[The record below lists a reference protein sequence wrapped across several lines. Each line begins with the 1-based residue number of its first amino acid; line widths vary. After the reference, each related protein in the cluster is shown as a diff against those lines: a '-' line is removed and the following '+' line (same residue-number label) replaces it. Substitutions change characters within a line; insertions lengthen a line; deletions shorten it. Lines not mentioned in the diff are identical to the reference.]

1 VALTRLRIDELLYTW
16 VADRNTPSQM
26 ALLGVFDA
34 TPFLRPEGTVDVGRI
49 RAELATRAVR
59 VGPLRQR
66 VVWTRTGEGRP
77 AWVPDPTFAPLE
89 HVESV
94 TLPTGA
100 DLGGWAANRAVRPLA
115 RDRPLW
121 RAEVV
126 DGLPDRRFAVLIV
139 VSHVLAD
146 GLAGMALA
154 GSLLDPRPDVIV
166 TASPAPI
173 TPPLPSHGDLVRER
187 LHEVGTALRRVRRPA
202 AGSRPGLR
210 RSVRQFREV
219 MGDFAG
225 REPATSLP
233 RRIGPGRRLGTV
245 RQPLETLQQAGHTLG
260 GTVNDL
266 LLAAVTGGLR
276 QLLTAGNQNVPGLQ
290 LRATV
295 PAATG
300 RTDRQVMSML
310 VLALPVSEPDP
321 MRRLALIHSATA
333 AGKARLR
340 AAGADLGDLRLP
352 TPAAR
357 WLVRTVRNY
366 GSRHVTLSVTDV
378 PGPPTPLW
386 LAGARLLAAVPIAPL
401 GSLVPLSVA
410 ALSYA
415 GELTVSINADAAV
428 TDLDCLVDGTTRAFA
443 ELAELA
449 ASRAHASA

>member
-26 ALLGVFDA
+26 ALLGVLDA

-49 RAELATRAVR
+49 RAELATRAAR

-77 AWVPDPTFAPLE
+77 AWVPDPAFAPLE
-89 HVESV
+89 HVEAV
-94 TLPTGA
+94 TLPIGA
-100 DLGGWAANRAVRPLA
+100 DLGNWAANRAVRPLD

-126 DGLPDRRFAVLIV
+126 DGLSDRRFAVLIV

-146 GLAGMALA
+146 GLAGVALA

-173 TPPLPSHGDLVRER
+173 PPPLPSHGDLVRER
-187 LHEVGTALRRVRRPA
+187 LRDVGTALRRVRRPA
-202 AGSRPGLR
+202 VGSHPGLR
-210 RSVRQFREV
+210 RSVRQFHEA
-219 MGDFAG
+219 MSDFAG

-245 RQPLETLQQAGHTLG
+245 RQPLETLQQTGHALG
-260 GTVNDL
+260 VTVNDL

-276 QLLTAGNQNVPGLQ
+276 QLLTAGNQNAPGLQ

-310 VLALPVSEPDP
+310 VLALPVGEPDP
-321 MRRLALIHSATA
+321 MRRLALIHTATT

-415 GELTVSINADAAV
+415 GELTVSVNADAAV
-428 TDLDCLVDGTTRAFA
+428 TDLDCLVEGTTRAFA
-443 ELAELA
+443 ELAELSG
-449 ASRAHASA
+449 SRARSST